1 MRYSESKSITGGR
14 QWHNSGAFCAGRTAS
29 GATPSSR
36 RRATALLRAQEALSD
51 LCYKLDIARPIWL
64 DKHEQ
69 EVARFGRT
77 AFTQEHFLEPI
88 AFDKFEIEFLRPHGR
103 STDPR
108 NDFGTN
114 A

>member
-14 QWHNSGAFCAGRTAS
+14 QWHNSEAEGDSAS
-29 GATPSSR
+29 A
-36 RRATALLRAQEALSD
+36 AQEALSD

-64 DKHEQ
+64 DKHEK

-88 AFDKFEIEFLRPHGR
+88 AFDKLEIEFLRPHGR

>member
-1 MRYSESKSITGGR
+1 MAQLWGILRRKNRIWRDAVVEAEGDS
-14 QWHNSGAFCAGRTAS
+14 AS
-29 GATPSSR
+29 A
-36 RRATALLRAQEALSD
+36 AQEALSD
-51 LCYKLDIARPIWL
+51 LCYKLDIAQPIWL

>member
-1 MRYSESKSITGGR
+1 MKKPRHLSPGDTVAIVSLS
-14 QWHNSGAFCAGRTAS
+14 AGTLGEPWAIH
-29 GATPSSR
+29 
-36 RRATALLRAQEALSD
+36 
-51 LCYKLDIARPIWL
+51 KLDIARPIWL
-64 DKHEQ
+64 DKHEK